1 MINKF
6 HQNSNIEKFV
16 IIIFPLLLITG
27 PALPDITAVLISI
40 YFLLFKIKKNFKQ
53 IISSYWIISFIAL
66 WLWFLIIS
74 FFAYNQITS
83 FSDGIIFFRFI
94 VFTVAI
100 YFIFSEIDFKFLKIL
115 FYISLLI
122 FSFVTL
128 DTLFQFYNYDSAL
141 GFKGDIFGTKP
152 EGLEGRLSGP
162 FKDLIPGAY
171 LARFYFL
178 VLLIFFINHSLNKK
192 INNKVIIFFVLALS
206 LSTIYFTGERMAI
219 SIALFSFGIVILFIK
234 NNKVYF
240 LSIIL
245 ISFSFIFLN
254 TIFHSHFNDYTI
266 INSSAKHEGLL
277 IQKKF
282 PCSENTNEICY
293 KEVSR
298 QPKFTDV
305 LFNFKDSA
313 YGSIYITS
321 LKMWS
326 DYPITGIG
334 LNNFNLVCKTE
345 NKYLKYHKEFGCT
358 THPHNLYIQALV
370 ETGIIGLL
378 LFINLV
384 CSIFYKILLTKNYN
398 IKIFGFVIILTIFW
412 PIMSTGSFLKNWN
425 MIFISFLIGL
435 TMALCEFSST
445 KKSEFKNTN

>member
-6 HQNSNIEKFV
+6 YQNCNIEKF
-16 IIIFPLLLITG
+16 IITIFPFLLITG
-27 PALPDITAVLISI
+27 PALPDITAVLLSI

-53 IISSYWIISFIAL
+53 IINSYWIISFIIL

-74 FFAYNQITS
+74 LFAYNQMIS
-83 FSDGIIFFRFI
+83 FSDAIIFFRFI
-94 VFTVAI
+94 VFTIAI
-100 YFIFSEIDFKFLKIL
+100 YFIFSEISFKFLNIL
-115 FYISLLI
+115 FYIFLFI

-128 DTLFQFYNYDSAL
+128 DTLYQFYNYDSAL
-141 GFKGDIFGTKP
+141 GFKGDIFGIKP
-152 EGLEGRLSGP
+152 EGLDGRLSGP

-171 LARFYFL
+171 LARFYF
-178 VLLIFFINHSLNKK
+178 VILLIFFINHSIKK
-192 INNKVIIFFVLALS
+192 NINNKLILFFVLALS

-219 SIALFSFGIVILFIK
+219 SIALFSFAIVILFIK
-234 NNKVYF
+234 NKKIYF
-240 LSIIL
+240 FSIIL
-245 ISFSFIFLN
+245 ISFGFIFLN
-254 TIFHSHFNDYTI
+254 TILHSHYNNYTI

-277 IQKKF
+277 IKKAF
-282 PCSENTNEICY
+282 PCPENKNEICY
-293 KEVSR
+293 KEVKR

-313 YGSIYITS
+313 YGSIYLTS
-321 LKMWS
+321 LKIWA

-345 NKYLKYHKEFGCT
+345 NKYLEYSKDFGCT
-358 THPHNLYIQALV
+358 SHPHNLYIQALV

-384 CSIFYKILLTKNYN
+384 CSIFYKILLIKNYN

-412 PIMSTGSFLKNWN
+412 PIMSTGSLLKNWN

-435 TMALCEFSST
+435 TMALCEFTST
-445 KKSEFKNTN
+445 KKSEFNNTV